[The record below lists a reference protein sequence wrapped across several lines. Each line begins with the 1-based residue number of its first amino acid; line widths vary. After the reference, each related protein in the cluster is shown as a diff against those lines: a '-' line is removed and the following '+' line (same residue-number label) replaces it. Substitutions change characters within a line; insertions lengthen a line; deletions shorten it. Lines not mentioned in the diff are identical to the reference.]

1 MSKVSKLEESQI
13 QPLLEP
19 NQNSR
24 YEITLTIEN
33 SDIYFSRFENA
44 KPYISF
50 HWHDSFELIYCLV
63 GEQTI
68 IYQDSSV
75 ILHEGDCIIIN
86 SSVLHATR
94 SSDDNQ
100 FILVQL
106 PFDFVK
112 KNIPEKDSSVILH
125 EGDCIIINSSV
136 LHATRSSDDN
146 QFILV
151 QLPFDFVKKNIPEID
166 SIIFDLKLHS
176 MDPKIETKQLML
188 TAILDNMYALSV
200 VKPHGYQLKFNALV
214 YELLFQLLH
223 NFSVTV
229 SNISQHQSAKQ
240 QDLLVQIINYVHKN
254 YARTISID
262 EIAGVCHLQPQ
273 YFCSFFKKNMGK
285 TFLEFTNDVRMYHV
299 YMDMQQTNLSITEIS
314 QKNGFSNYDTFLK
327 TFRKKYGCKPSQ
339 LFS

>member
-1 MSKVSKLEESQI
+1 MRNYTKLYVDRHSVKVDRRRTTMSKVSKLEESQI

-68 IYQDSSV
+68 IYQ
-75 ILHEGDCIIIN
+75 
-86 SSVLHATR
+86 
-94 SSDDNQ
+94 
-100 FILVQL
+100 
-106 PFDFVK
+106 
-112 KNIPEKDSSVILH
+112 DSSVILH

-273 YFCSFFKKNMGK
+273 YFCRFFKKNMGK

>member
-1 MSKVSKLEESQI
+1 MRNYTKLYVDRHSVKVDRRRTTMSKVSKLEESQI

-112 KNIPEKDSSVILH
+112 KNIPE
-125 EGDCIIINSSV
+125 
-136 LHATRSSDDN
+136 
-146 QFILV
+146 
-151 QLPFDFVKKNIPEID
+151 ID

-200 VKPHGYQLKFNALV
+200 VKPVSYTHLDVYKRQL
-214 YELLFQLLH
+214 
-223 NFSVTV
+223 V
-229 SNISQHQSAKQ
+229 SNYRPR
-240 QDLLVQIINYVHKN
+240 INIRYK
-254 YARTISID
+254 
-262 EIAGVCHLQPQ
+262 
-273 YFCSFFKKNMGK
+273 
-285 TFLEFTNDVRMYHV
+285 
-299 YMDMQQTNLSITEIS
+299 
-314 QKNGFSNYDTFLK
+314 
-327 TFRKKYGCKPSQ
+327 
-339 LFS
+339 

>member
-68 IYQDSSV
+68 IYQ
-75 ILHEGDCIIIN
+75 
-86 SSVLHATR
+86 
-94 SSDDNQ
+94 
-100 FILVQL
+100 
-106 PFDFVK
+106 
-112 KNIPEKDSSVILH
+112 DSSVILH

-273 YFCSFFKKNMGK
+273 YFCRFFKKNMGK

>member
-1 MSKVSKLEESQI
+1 MRNYTKLYVDRHSVKVDRRRTTMSKVSKLEESQI

-112 KNIPEKDSSVILH
+112 KNIPE
-125 EGDCIIINSSV
+125 
-136 LHATRSSDDN
+136 
-146 QFILV
+146 
-151 QLPFDFVKKNIPEID
+151 ID

-229 SNISQHQSAKQ
+229 STISQHQSAKQ

-273 YFCSFFKKNMGK
+273 YFCRFFKKNMGK